1 MAATYIT
8 RVFVITY
15 LLVVL
20 KDLGVRKV
28 AVVSSNPKSNRLARS
43 RLCWGHRAAESE
55 HKIRVGLSANFDHT
69 PV

>member
-28 AVVSSNPKSNRLARS
+28 AVVSSNPKINRLARS
-43 RLCWGHRAAESE
+43 RLC
-55 HKIRVGLSANFDHT
+55 
-69 PV
+69 